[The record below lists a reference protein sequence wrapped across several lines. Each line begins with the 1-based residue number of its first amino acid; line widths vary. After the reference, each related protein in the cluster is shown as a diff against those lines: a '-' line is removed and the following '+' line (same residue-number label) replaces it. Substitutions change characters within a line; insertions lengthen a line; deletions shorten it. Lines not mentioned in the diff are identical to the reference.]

1 MISAA
6 LAILKTDEQRNE
18 LSAFYEKNKKRF
30 YAIAFSKLH
39 NREAAEDAVQEAFLR
54 IADKP
59 EKFFEIPHNKRVAF
73 ADVIIRNIS
82 IDMFKKQ
89 IHENTVSIDLFG
101 KELTDYLSVE
111 EIVVE
116 NEFYEELVKFIQSLP
131 ESQKSAL
138 VLRIMYKKSTAEIA
152 ETLHISETAA
162 RKRLSDAG
170 KLIKDFLR
178 SRNDETIHT

>member
-6 LAILKTDEQRNE
+6 LAILDTDEQRNE
-18 LSAFYEKNKKRF
+18 LSEFYEEDKKRF

-54 IADKP
+54 FADKP
-59 EKFFEIPHNKRVAF
+59 ENFFEIPLHKRVAF

-82 IDMFKKQ
+82 VDMFKRQ
-89 IHENTVSIDLFG
+89 MREDAVDNDSFDNTLTDHLAIEDIIVE
-101 KELTDYLSVE
+101 KELYG
-111 EIVVE
+111 
-116 NEFYEELVKFIQSLP
+116 ELVEFIRKLP
-131 ESQKSAL
+131 EAKKSAL
-138 VLRIMYKKSTAEIA
+138 VLRIIYKKSTAKIA
-152 ETLHISETAA
+152 ETLNISETAA